1 MSERDELLDRVQRGR
16 FLIDG
21 AWIEPGARR
30 RFEIVTPS
38 DESVFASV
46 PLGEVEDI
54 DAAVAAARAA
64 FDNGP
69 WPKLSP
75 AERGAFLGRL
85 ADAIDAHND
94 LFSRIWSSEVGGLAT
109 YAPHMVA
116 SATAILRDYARL
128 ATEFAFVERHAP
140 TAGGAFGLLIH
151 EPVGVVGAIVPWNA
165 PILMLAS
172 KLAPALL
179 AGCTVVVKSSPEA
192 AVEAVLL
199 GEILQSLGLPPG
211 VVNILMADREES
223 ERLVRHPQV
232 DKISF
237 TGSSA
242 VGQHVASI
250 CGARMARA
258 TLELGGKSAAVV
270 LDDSPIE
277 TVVNAV
283 APQLSMLSMQFC
295 SALSRVIVPRPR
307 HDALVEG
314 LAEAMK
320 QIKVGDPFDP
330 ATQMGPMA
338 MKRQLERAEGYI
350 ASGKADGFTLAAGG
364 GRPADLNRGY
374 YLEPTL
380 FANVSNDAKIAREEI
395 FGPVI
400 CVIPARD
407 EEEAIRFANDSDF
420 GLNNSVFTA
429 DTDRALAV
437 ARQLRSGT
445 VGHNAFRSD
454 FGIAFGGFK
463 KSGIGREG
471 GRLGLQPYLEAKTVV
486 MDEAP
491 ASYT

>member
-1 MSERDELLDRVQRGR
+1 MSGQDELLDRVRRGR
-16 FLIDG
+16 FLIGG

-38 DESVFASV
+38 DETVFASV
-46 PLGEVEDI
+46 PLGEAEDL
-54 DAAVAAARAA
+54 DAAVAAAREA
-64 FDNGP
+64 FDHGP
-69 WPKLSP
+69 WPRLSP
-75 AERGAFLGRL
+75 AERGRFLGRL
-85 ADAIDAHND
+85 ADAIAAHSE
-94 LFSRIWSSEVGGLAT
+94 LFARIWTSEVGGLVT
-109 YAPHMVA
+109 YGPHLVA
-116 SATAILRDYARL
+116 SAVAILRDYVRL
-128 ATEFAFVERHAP
+128 ATEFVFIERHAP
-140 TAGGAFGLLIH
+140 SVGGELGLLIH
-151 EPVGVVGAIVPWNA
+151 EPVGVVGAIIPWNG

-172 KLAPALL
+172 KLGPALL
-179 AGCTVVVKSSPEA
+179 AGCTVVVKTSPEA
-192 AVEAVLL
+192 PLEAVLL
-199 GEILQSLGLPPG
+199 GEILENLGLPPG
-211 VVNILMADREES
+211 VINIVMADREES
-223 ERLVRHPQV
+223 ERLVRHPRV

-250 CGARMARA
+250 CGGRMARA

-270 LDDSPIE
+270 LDDSPLE
-277 TVVNAV
+277 TVVQAV

-295 SALSRVIVPRPR
+295 SALSRVIVARPR

-314 LAEAMK
+314 LAEAIK

-338 MKRQLERAEGYI
+338 MKRQLERAESYI
-350 ASGKADGFTLAAGG
+350 AGAKADGFTLAAGG
-364 GRPADLNRGY
+364 GRPAELNRGY
-374 YLEPTL
+374 FLEPTL
-380 FANVSNDAKIAREEI
+380 FANVSNEAKIAREEV

-407 EEEAIRFANDSDF
+407 EEEAIRLANDSDF

-429 DTDRALAV
+429 DKERALAV

-471 GRLGLQPYLEAKTVV
+471 GRLGLLPYLEAKTVIL
-486 MDEAP
+486 DEAP
-491 ASYT
+491 TAVG

>member
-1 MSERDELLDRVQRGR
+1 MSGQDELLDRVRRGR
-16 FLIDG
+16 FLIG
-21 AWIEPGARR
+21 GVWIEPGARQ
-30 RFEIVTPS
+30 RFEVVTPS
-38 DESVFASV
+38 DETVFASV
-46 PLGEVEDI
+46 PLGGSEDI
-54 DAAVAAARAA
+54 NAAVAAAREA

-69 WPKLSP
+69 WPRFLP
-75 AERGAFLGRL
+75 VERGTFLAKL
-85 ADAIDAHND
+85 ADAIDAHKE
-94 LFSRIWSSEVGGLAT
+94 LFARIWTSEVGGLIGHG
-109 YAPHMVA
+109 PFMVA

-128 ATEFAFVERHAP
+128 GTDFAFVERHAP
-140 TAGGAFGLLIH
+140 TAGGEHGLLIH
-151 EPVGVVGAIVPWNA
+151 EPVGVVGAIIPWNA

-179 AGCTVVVKSSPEA
+179 AGCTVVVKTSPESPL
-192 AVEAVLL
+192 EAVLL
-199 GEILQSLGLPPG
+199 GEILQDLGLPPG

-223 ERLVRHPQV
+223 ELLVRHPQV

-242 VGQHVASI
+242 VGQRVASI
-250 CGARMARA
+250 CGSRLARA

-277 TVVNAV
+277 AVVNAV

-320 QIKVGDPFDP
+320 QVKVGDPFDP
-330 ATQMGPMA
+330 SVQMGPMA

-350 ASGKADGFTLAAGG
+350 ASGKADGFTLVAGG

-380 FANVSNDAKIAREEI
+380 FANVSNEATIAQEEV

-407 EEEAIRFANDSDF
+407 EEDAIRLANATDF

-429 DTDRALAV
+429 NADRALAV

-471 GRLGLQPYLEAKTVV
+471 GRLGLLPYLEAKTVI

-491 ASYT
+491 SAVG

>member
-1 MSERDELLDRVQRGR
+1 MSARDEVLDRVRRGR
-16 FLIDG
+16 FLIGG
-21 AWIEPGARR
+21 AWIEPGGRR

-38 DESVFASV
+38 DETVFASV
-46 PLGEVEDI
+46 PLGEAEDI
-54 DAAVAAARAA
+54 DAAVTAAREA
-64 FDNGP
+64 FDNGS
-69 WPKLSP
+69 WPRLSP
-75 AERGAFLGRL
+75 AERAAFLGRL
-85 ADAIDAHND
+85 ADAVDAHVD
-94 LFSRIWSSEVGGLAT
+94 LFARIWTSEVGGLAT
-109 YAPHMVA
+109 YAPYMVA

-128 ATEFAFVERHAP
+128 GTEFAFVERHAP

-151 EPVGVVGAIVPWNA
+151 EPVGVVGAIIPWNA

-179 AGCTVVVKSSPEA
+179 AGCTVVVKTSPEA

-199 GEILQSLGLPPG
+199 GEILQTLGLPPG
-211 VVNILMADREES
+211 VVNIVMADREES

-250 CGARMARA
+250 CGSRMARA

-295 SALSRVIVPRPR
+295 SALSRVIVPRSR

-338 MKRQLERAEGYI
+338 MKRQLERVEGYI
-350 ASGKADGFTLAAGG
+350 ASGRADGFAVAAGG
-364 GRPADLNRGY
+364 GRPADLNHGY

-380 FANVSNDAKIAREEI
+380 FANVSNEAKIAREEI

-407 EEEAIRFANDSDF
+407 EAEAIRFANDSDF

-471 GRLGLQPYLEAKTVV
+471 GRLGLLPYLEAKTLV

-491 ASYT
+491 SSLA